1 MFKKVGSLVLAFV
14 LVFSMSANAFAAS
27 AANQTSQRFQVDM
40 DEIEIHSYD
49 SDWMY
54 DTLREIGF
62 TDEEMFELYQRE
74 ADESGV
80 DIRLPSAL
88 AIAMGTEY
96 AYTAFPG
103 KIVLYAEPQD
113 GDVKY
118 DSFDIDF
125 EAIAKACGWVGKGSA
140 VAFIV
145 SQVTKDAFIKA
156 IVNST
161 GLGWVSAITTLAGGL
176 FDWLMTHT
184 DSTGCTITVKYV
196 YQYDPYEGFGKWYM
210 VNADYVLW

>member
-27 AANQTSQRFQVDM
+27 AANQTSQRFQVDV

-176 FDWLMTHT
+176 FD
-184 DSTGCTITVKYV
+184 
-196 YQYDPYEGFGKWYM
+196 
-210 VNADYVLW
+210 

>member
-1 MFKKVGSLVLAFV
+1 MLRTRKDQYPSSNNEGEKDRILPSSAF
-14 LVFSMSANAFAAS
+14 LFYSGPQQIGCS
-27 AANQTSQRFQVDM
+27 TILR
-40 DEIEIHSYD
+40 
-49 SDWMY
+49 
-54 DTLREIGF
+54 REIGF